1 MQKSSLKYSLPIFIF
16 LFFSLSVKVKE
27 THLLQASP
35 QPYSHPG
42 VSLHLAA
49 APSALVPPDGS
60 FNYLGSVCTVW
71 PRIARTQP
79 EIGWGPSWVT
89 LLNSGCSGIPNPNQL
104 CCTRGVGKALPSINH
119 TTLLQSWQAG
129 DERCGPNTVPRWMGS
144 HVGWHKLQPSPLL
157 CALNMSFS
165 LNKLGTRWAWSQRA
179 AEKQSINTLHGVQT
193 VQ

>member
-1 MQKSSLKYSLPIFIF
+1 MCWSRQLHCLLYARGGIPAYSRGLELDDLKGPFQTNPSMILCSMPLHSFSLGVLIHRCYVDSLKFYQQKLIDWEINAKEFIKILSAYLYF
-16 LFFSLSVKVKE
+16 FFFFSLSVKVKE

-42 VSLHLAA
+42 VPLHLAA

-89 LLNSGCSGIPNPNQL
+89 LLNLGCSGIPNP
-104 CCTRGVGKALPSINH
+104 T
-119 TTLLQSWQAG
+119 
-129 DERCGPNTVPRWMGS
+129 
-144 HVGWHKLQPSPLL
+144 
-157 CALNMSFS
+157 SF
-165 LNKLGTRWAWSQRA
+165 A
-179 AEKQSINTLHGVQT
+179 AQEE
-193 VQ
+193 